1 MASNA
6 RSADDWRW
14 AEDLREEGLGFAP
27 FNVMAVF
34 PALPHAQRA
43 VERLRG
49 LGLPNDEISLR
60 SRTLTDD
67 GPAARVE
74 PAVEVPTRRRDA
86 QVAGGVARNVVAM
99 SLLAAAAAALVGLL
113 IALVAGFSAVVLT
126 FTVVVAAAAGA
137 VVGAVWGGE
146 IASMREARKE
156 EGVVVGAHVED
167 RDAAILAEARLR
179 ELRPVRIDL
188 YDARGRPIL
197 QL

>member
-6 RSADDWRW
+6 RSADDSRW

-34 PALPHAQRA
+34 PALPDAQRA

-49 LGLPNDEISLR
+49 IGLPNELISLR

-67 GPAARVE
+67 RPAARVE
-74 PAVEVPTRRRDA
+74 PAMEMPTRRRDA
-86 QVAGGVARNVVAM
+86 QVAGRVARRVVAM
-99 SLLAAAAAALVGLL
+99 SLLAAVGAALVGLL
-113 IALVAGFSAVVLT
+113 IALLAGFSAMVLT
-126 FTVVVAAAAGA
+126 FTVVVAAVAGV
-137 VVGAVWGGE
+137 VVGALWGGE

-179 ELRPVRIDL
+179 ELGPVRIDL
-188 YDARGRPIL
+188 YDGRGRAIL